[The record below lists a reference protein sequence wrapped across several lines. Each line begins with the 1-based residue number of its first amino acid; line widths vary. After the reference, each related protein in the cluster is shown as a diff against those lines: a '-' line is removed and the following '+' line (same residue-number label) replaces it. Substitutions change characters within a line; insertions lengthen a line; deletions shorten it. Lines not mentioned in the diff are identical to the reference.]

1 MEKFSKFI
9 VKHKLAISIAFLVIT
24 IASIICLFFVPINSD
39 IISYLP
45 EDMTT
50 SVGYAKLKELFDMES
65 DAIVAVKGASEG
77 QMTEITKKMQALDGV
92 RENGITWYGT
102 LDSFGDIGNI
112 GGIDAEE
119 LIEQIKNNP
128 DVKKLFCPKDGI
140 YTIMVQMSVASSTNE
155 ASNVLKQ
162 TKKII
167 EDYGLEYAVGG
178 SAEISTNLL
187 GTVVK
192 EMPYFL
198 IAACLIAILVLVL
211 TTSSF
216 FEPVILLTTLAIS
229 VFLNM
234 GTNIILKDVSVIT
247 FATSAI
253 LQLALSMDYSIF
265 LMHAFRDE
273 RRKCFDDRTAMIR
286 AIPKTLST
294 VCASA
299 LTTVGGFIA
308 LMFMQ
313 FGIGADLGIVL
324 AKGVLMSMLTVLL
337 LQPCLILF
345 TSKTTAKLEHPV
357 HLPKF
362 QKSAEVAIKG
372 RKPML
377 AIALIALV
385 PMIYCGLSISYSYM
399 KMEKDKSEFTEVQ
412 QVVEVMGN
420 SILICAPNA
429 NGKTHLAFIEDVK
442 KIENVN
448 VVSSIYSLAP
458 EEMVD
463 TLSQAIRLLAYVE
476 NSPLKAYANNG
487 YVLYTLMINT
497 ESESA
502 EEGVLLQNVRDTL
515 GKYFGDNY
523 YITGM
528 AQAVNDLSVVTPKDF
543 ALVSAI
549 SAVIIFLILM
559 FSIRSAKYSLALM
572 GVVEFGI
579 FINLALN
586 FIIQT
591 PVNFMA
597 YIIISSVQMGATV
610 DYAILL
616 ATKFKRNMAT
626 MPVKQACLKATKD
639 STLSII
645 TSATILGALCLAVCA
660 ITTNAIIGQ
669 VTLLIGRGAIISAV
683 LILFVLPALLIAI
696 TRKPPNNNDIFSKI
710 KSKIAIKLIL
720 KKNKKIQLETSEDN
734 NLVSNDQLESVE
746 QVDETQD
753 LSIQNSD

>member
-645 TSATILGALCLAVCA
+645 TSATILVALCLAVCA

-710 KSKIAIKLIL
+710 KSKIATKLML
-720 KKNKKIQLETSEDN
+720 KKNKKVQLETSEDN

>member
-487 YVLYTLMINT
+487 LYTLMINT

-710 KSKIAIKLIL
+710 KSKIATKLML
-720 KKNKKIQLETSEDN
+720 KKNKKVQLETSEDN

>member
-128 DVKKLFCPKDGI
+128 DVKKLFCPKDDI

-198 IAACLIAILVLVL
+198 IVACLIAILVLVL

-710 KSKIAIKLIL
+710 KSKIATKLML
-720 KKNKKIQLETSEDN
+720 KKNKKVQLETSEDN
-734 NLVSNDQLESVE
+734 NLVSNDQLESVD

>member
-626 MPVKQACLKATKD
+626 MPVLNK
-639 STLSII
+639 
-645 TSATILGALCLAVCA
+645 LA
-660 ITTNAIIGQ
+660 
-669 VTLLIGRGAIISAV
+669 
-683 LILFVLPALLIAI
+683 
-696 TRKPPNNNDIFSKI
+696 
-710 KSKIAIKLIL
+710 
-720 KKNKKIQLETSEDN
+720 
-734 NLVSNDQLESVE
+734 
-746 QVDETQD
+746 
-753 LSIQNSD
+753 

>member
-1 MEKFSKFI
+1 
-9 VKHKLAISIAFLVIT
+9 
-24 IASIICLFFVPINSD
+24 
-39 IISYLP
+39 
-45 EDMTT
+45 MTT

-710 KSKIAIKLIL
+710 KSKIATKLML
-720 KKNKKIQLETSEDN
+720 KKNKKVQLETSEDN

>member
-9 VKHKLAISIAFLVIT
+9 VKHKFAISIAFLVIT

-128 DVKKLFCPKDGI
+128 DVKKLFCPKDDI

-198 IAACLIAILVLVL
+198 IVACLIAILVLVL

-385 PMIYCGLSISYSYM
+385 PMIYCGLNISYSYM

-710 KSKIAIKLIL
+710 KSKTATKLML
-720 KKNKKIQLETSEDN
+720 KKNKKVQLETSEDN